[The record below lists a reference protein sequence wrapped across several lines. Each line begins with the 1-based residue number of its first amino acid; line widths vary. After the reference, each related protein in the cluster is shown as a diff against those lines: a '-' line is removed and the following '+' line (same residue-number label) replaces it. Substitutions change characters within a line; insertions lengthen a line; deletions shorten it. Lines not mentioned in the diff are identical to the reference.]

1 MTILNND
8 MLCKCSVKYK
18 EMIVGNSISYQA
30 FDQGNK
36 SGVKLSLCTLG
47 LGSHVINFFV
57 PQR

>member
-1 MTILNND
+1 

-18 EMIVGNSISYQA
+18 EMIVENTYCISYQA

-36 SGVKLSLCTLG
+36 SGVKFSLGKLG
-47 LGSHVINFFV
+47 LGSYVINMFV